1 MSERHRHRL
10 RFQIEQSGHL
20 NSKTRSQSLTNDD
33 EMIKVE
39 YVHKRAGDSG
49 ARCLL
54 CEHTHKL
61 VGSGK
66 RFGLLLWKRH
76 LKTAIA
82 FNRSACEARSSAVHD
97 STRHS
102 NSFAQLAESWYTKG

>member
-20 NSKTRSQSLTNDD
+20 SLTNDD

-54 CEHTHKL
+54 CEHTHTQTGWQRQTLRTIIMETSFKNGHCIQPVRL
-61 VGSGK
+61 
-66 RFGLLLWKRH
+66 
-76 LKTAIA
+76 
-82 FNRSACEARSSAVHD
+82 RSALERCSRQHTA
-97 STRHS
+97 
-102 NSFAQLAESWYTKG
+102 L